1 MCTAISFKAKDHYFG
16 RTLDLEHSYNETVTI
31 TPRNFEFR
39 FRKMP
44 CIEKHFAII
53 GMATVVGGYPL
64 YYDAT
69 NEKGLSIAGLNFPEN
84 AFYNEIRLNSKNIA
98 PFELIP
104 FLLSRCGNVSEAVNL
119 INNINLANIN
129 FSDEYPLSPLHW
141 IIADKNESVTVEPL
155 KGGVKIYKN
164 PVGVLTNSPPFDYQ
178 MTNLSNYLSL
188 TKSVPKNTFCD
199 RFELTPYSR
208 GMGAI
213 GLPGDFSSVSRFV
226 KAAFVKEN
234 SVYKEDENSAVNQF
248 FHILSSVSQPKG
260 SVQLDDGKYVSTIY
274 TSCCNIDNGLYYYTT
289 YENLCISAVNMYN
302 ENLDTNKLITYP
314 LLSKPSINYQN

>member
-44 CIEKHFAII
+44 CIENHFAII
-53 GMATVVGGYPL
+53 GMATVVDGYPL

-69 NEKGLSIAGLNFPEN
+69 NEKGLSIAGLNFPDN
-84 AFYNEIRLNSKNIA
+84 AFYPPVILNCENIA

-104 FLLSRCGNVSEAVNL
+104 FLLGSCSTVNEAVEQ
-119 INNINLANIN
+119 IKKINLANIN

-141 IIADKNESVTVEPL
+141 LISDKIESVTVEPL
-155 KGGVKIYKN
+155 KSEIKIYKN
-164 PVGVLTNSPPFDYQ
+164 PLGVLTNSPPFDYQ

-188 TKSVPKNTFCD
+188 TKAVPKNTFCD
-199 RFELTPYSR
+199 RLELSPYSR

-226 KAAFVKEN
+226 KVAFVKEN
-234 SVYKEDENSAVNQF
+234 SVCDVNENSAVTQVL
-248 FHILSSVSQPKG
+248 HILSSVSQPKG
-260 SVQLDDGKYVSTIY
+260 TVQLDDGSYVSTIY
-274 TSCCNIDNGLYYYTT
+274 TSCCNTDKGIYYYTT
-289 YENLCISAVNMYN
+289 YENPAVSAVNMHN
-302 ENLDTNKLITYP
+302 ENLDSSNLICYP
-314 LLSKPSINYQN
+314 LDTQQQIFFHN